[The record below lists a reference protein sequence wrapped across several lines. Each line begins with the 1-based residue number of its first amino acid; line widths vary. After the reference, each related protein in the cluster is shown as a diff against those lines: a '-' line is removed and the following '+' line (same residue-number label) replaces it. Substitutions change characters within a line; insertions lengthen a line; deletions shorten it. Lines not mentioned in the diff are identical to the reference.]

1 MEKFKRAK
9 EWTIGQKYY
18 VEMCGVWRGLVVY
31 TGTVLE
37 GNRIK
42 HEFTFGTFENRD
54 SQFSIVSAKSN
65 LKVYDFEVNSNAN
78 V

>member
-1 MEKFKRAK
+1 MGKMKRVTEWSVGK
-9 EWTIGQKYY
+9 EYY
-18 VEMCGVWRGLVVY
+18 VECGIWRGRVVY
-31 TGTVLE
+31 VGKVRS

-42 HEFTFGTFENRD
+42 HEFTFGTLENRD

-65 LKVYDFEVNSNAN
+65 LSVYECEVDFNAN